1 MQRVVQFDD
10 PEYQMQ
16 LSRTVSDF
24 ETRHR
29 GGQAIEIQGVIFYPD
44 GARRTRGMLGEHRE
58 PPSDP
63 YELWTL
69 LVLYRQ
75 ELYTRVAAAQAELG
89 HALASRASNAYNAM
103 SSDIPGDHEIEQLR
117 KLTIRRQKARR
128 SLKIAKQQLKRHTP
142 VHLKEAQKHQQEL
155 IAENTKYAQRALG
168 KIQKLGFHTPTER
181 ARG

>member
-16 LSRTVSDF
+16 LNRTVSDF

-29 GGQAIEIQGVIFYPD
+29 GGQAIEIQGVIVYPD
-44 GARRTRGMLGEHRE
+44 GARRTRGILGEHRE
-58 PPSDP
+58 PPSDQ

-75 ELYTRVAAAQAELG
+75 EAYTRVAAAQAELG
-89 HALASRASNAYNAM
+89 HVLAIQASKAYAAM

-117 KLTIRRQKARR
+117 KLTIRRQKAQR

-142 VHLKEAQKHQQEL
+142 AHVKEEEKHQQEL
-155 IAENTKYAQRALG
+155 IAENQEYAERAME
-168 KIQKLGFHTPTER
+168 KIQKLGFRQPTER
-181 ARG
+181 VRG